1 MKPTLILLFFLQV
14 FFAFAQNDT
23 TYFLSEWKPT
33 LESNEAKFYT
43 LDTINQN
50 GFTTLFDVKTKQ
62 KYVTYSYKKDKN
74 NDYLT
79 QDGEVTYFYTNGNVQ
94 KKGVC
99 KDGLKV
105 DVWQEFY
112 ESGAPKENIKYDI
125 KLLGYNEKHL
135 FNYQVLEYWDN
146 LGAKSVENGNG
157 LYFFRDSL
165 TVFTVEIK
173 NGLSN
178 GNCSGT
184 YRNNKFTEQYNK
196 GELQGG
202 EILVDGATIAY
213 DKIKE
218 NPSYIGG
225 IREMYMFIGKN
236 LKYPVSA
243 QKAKRQGKVFVKF
256 AVEKDNSL
264 SSFSILK
271 GIGQDCDD
279 ETLRV
284 IKLMNGNWQAGKVRG
299 VKERI
304 FFTMPVSFVLE

>member
-1 MKPTLILLFFLQV
+1 MKPTLLLLLLFNTFS
-14 FFAFAQNDT
+14 AFGQIDT

-33 LESNEAKFYT
+33 LASNEAKFYT
-43 LDTINQN
+43 HDMVNKN
-50 GFTTLFDVKTKQ
+50 GVITLFDVKTKG
-62 KYVTYSYKKDKN
+62 KYVIYSYKQDKN

-79 QDGEVTYFYTNGNVQ
+79 QDGEVTYFYANGRVQ
-94 KKGVC
+94 KKGIC
-99 KDGLKV
+99 KDGIKI
-105 DVWQEFY
+105 DTWQEFY
-112 ESGAPKENIKYDI
+112 ESGSPKENIKYDT
-125 KLLGYNEKHL
+125 KLVGYNEKHL

-146 LGAKSVENGNG
+146 LGAKSVDNGNG

-165 TVFTVEIK
+165 TVLTAEMK
-173 NGLSN
+173 NGLSE
-178 GNCSGT
+178 GSCGGT
-184 YRNNKFTEQYNK
+184 YRNNKFTEQYKK

-218 NPSYIGG
+218 NPSFIGG

-236 LKYPVSA
+236 LKYPISA

-271 GIGQDCDD
+271 GIGQDCDE